1 MQELSNIE
9 EIITLLTEADD
20 LYYNNVES
28 SLSDAEYDTLRN
40 LAKKLDPTN
49 KYFIGVGSAV
59 RGGKVPL
66 PVKMGSLDQ
75 LHNDAEIA
83 KWLSDKQLFN
93 DNIVITDKLDGVSCL
108 IVYDNT
114 GNLQVAYSRGDGVE
128 GADITR
134 HIKNISNVPKKISGK
149 MLVRGELI
157 MNKETFLEKYAKEF
171 KNPRNMVAGLFNRKE
186 SRITALNDVD
196 FIAYEI
202 VGS

>member
-1 MQELSNIE
+1 M
-9 EIITLLTEADD
+9 
-20 LYYNNVES
+20 
-28 SLSDAEYDTLRN
+28 
-40 LAKKLDPTN
+40 
-49 KYFIGVGSAV
+49 
-59 RGGKVPL
+59 
-66 PVKMGSLDQ
+66 
-75 LHNDAEIA
+75 
-83 KWLSDKQLFN
+83 
-93 DNIVITDKLDGVSCL
+93 DGVSCL

>member
-108 IVYDNT
+108 LVYDNT

-157 MNKETFLEKYAKEF
+157 MNK
-171 KNPRNMVAGLFNRKE
+171 
-186 SRITALNDVD
+186 
-196 FIAYEI
+196 
-202 VGS
+202 

>member
-108 IVYDNT
+108 LVYDNT